1 MGTKK
6 KLNEYLASKLL
17 QLHQDDQIFV
27 VTYKNTAITSQTSC
41 RELDQHFP
49 VRPCEAEEAD
59 QRLVRHTL
67 NLIHN
72 GYKAILVRTI
82 DIDVL
87 VLLISRIGR
96 VELGDVDI
104 HAYLIN

>member
-1 MGTKK
+1 M
-6 KLNEYLASKLL
+6 
-17 QLHQDDQIFV
+17 

-72 GYKAILVRTI
+72 GYKTILVRTI